1 MNVRNTTLIHIFMFT
16 KNTYIKRRQQL
27 KRNIEKGLLL
37 FVGNGESP
45 MNYTDNTYH
54 FRQDSS
60 FLYFFGLNHPDLSAI
75 IDVESGEEVVYGD
88 DYTIDHIV
96 WMGNQP
102 TISDRAKTCGIQKT
116 ADTNQLVNDLKEAIS
131 KGRQIHFLPV
141 YRGESKIKIFEYLN
155 IHPSEISKKASLD
168 FIKAVI
174 NQRNYKSSEEIV
186 EIEKAVNITVD
197 MHLAAMRMARPGMTE
212 AQIAAEVERIALAE
226 NGKISFPVIATING
240 QTLHNHFHG
249 NKLIDGRMFLLDA
262 GAETPM
268 GYAGDMSSTFPV
280 GKTFTTQQKEIYQVA
295 LNSHEKAIEM
305 LKPGTAFKEVYYE
318 SAREVMRGMK
328 DLGFVKGDIDEA
340 VMAGAHAMFFPCGL
354 GHMMGLDVH
363 DMEDLGEQYVGY
375 HNEKKSTQFGAKSLR
390 LGRKLEPGFVLTIEP
405 GIYFIPQ
412 LIDLWKSENR
422 FADFLNYEKIEQYK
436 DFGGCRNEEDFLITD
451 DGFKLLGKPLPK
463 TIVDV
468 ENERLKAF

>member
-1 MNVRNTTLIHIFMFT
+1 MFT